1 MCIGLSN
8 LYRRVSLFELE
19 VYLLS
24 EKGFSFRRVNK
35 RLSCEF
41 DTRLCADLY
50 ERREKERKRNDK
62 REGRE
67 KKIRK

>member
-8 LYRRVSLFELE
+8 LCRRINLFELE

-24 EKGFSFRRVNK
+24 EKGFAFLGANK

-41 DTRLCADLY
+41 DTRL
-50 ERREKERKRNDK
+50 
-62 REGRE
+62 
-67 KKIRK
+67 